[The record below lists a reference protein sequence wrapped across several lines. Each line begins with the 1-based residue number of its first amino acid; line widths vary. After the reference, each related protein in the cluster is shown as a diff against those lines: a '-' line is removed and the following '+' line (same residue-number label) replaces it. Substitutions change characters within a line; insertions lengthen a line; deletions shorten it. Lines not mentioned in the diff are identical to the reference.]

1 MKRAKYSADE
11 DWGRPLKVKPEVDW
25 KMLRQRIRKNS
36 FRQMHNLCSNMKEHI
51 KTHT

>member
-25 KMLRQRIRKNS
+25 KM
-36 FRQMHNLCSNMKEHI
+36 F
-51 KTHT
+51 KTADQEKQF